1 MRALTRTT
9 ALLAIV
15 VAAACE
21 PTGPA
26 DPSIALARLSL
37 STKRVS
43 LGLDEQ
49 QQLTLQNPL
58 PPGSSVTWQSLDPNI
73 APVSNSGIVT
83 GRSIGA
89 TMIVA
94 ASRRSTD
101 TATVVVHAPIAKITL
116 LPESMSILVGQ
127 STQATVAAYDKAG
140 RLITGLNNSSGKWN
154 STVPSVASVSSTGVV
169 QALSVGSAAVT
180 FEMNGKSDTTLVTVV
195 TVPVASLTV
204 SPAPSAAVN
213 VGSLTKLVAVAK
225 DANGNILQN
234 RAISWTSSDSSRIY
248 VMGDGSVT
256 ATNTGSAVVTASAE
270 GKSAQTT
277 VSALPAVV
285 AAVAIAV
292 NASNIQVGQST
303 QAVATATDSSG
314 NSITGR
320 TVTWSSSAPS
330 VATVSSAGVIT
341 GVSVGTSNINATVD
355 GVSASITETV
365 STSTVANVS
374 VVLGSSSILVGGTT
388 QATATATDASG
399 NIITGR
405 TVTWNSSNASI
416 ATVSNAGVV
425 TAAGAGTVSIS
436 GAVDGITSGATLVV
450 TSPTVAS
457 ITVTAPSSSITAG
470 QTLQAT
476 ATVLDPSG
484 AKLNTTVTWSS
495 SAPTV
500 AGVSS
505 SGLISGLNGGTAI
518 ITASAGGKS
527 GSVTITVQAGT
538 AAPLPSGATD
548 AELPRVYLNTAM
560 SNTPSAGRTLRV
572 AAGGNLQ
579 AALDSAVPG
588 DKLLLA
594 AGATFRGSFTIGPKA
609 GGISGGW
616 ITVMSDGTLP
626 PEGTRVSPTLA
637 GSFPKLVSTSVLPA
651 LATNGPAARWRLIG
665 LEFTND
671 AAITTVNGTVYLGD
685 GGSAQN
691 SLSFVPTDIVLD
703 RVYVHGQS
711 TTDDRRCVNFN
722 GARLAIVDS
731 YVSDCHSKFDAQAIT
746 GTNGPGPF
754 KIVNNYLEASGE
766 NIAWGGADPHIPDLV
781 PSDMEIRH
789 NHFFKPLAWRG
800 TWLAKNLYESKNSRR
815 VLLDGN
821 VFENSYPDGQAGYAI
836 VLWSVNQD
844 GGCTW
849 CITQDVTFTNNV
861 IKNATSGFQ
870 LSAKYGAT
878 SSPAMHHVTIRNNV
892 IIGLDNPLVAGGTS
906 RLFTMNDIIPQL
918 TIEHNTGFAPDAT
931 LIWGGA
937 APLPDHL
944 IRNNLIGGG
953 SYQIFTSYG
962 TGSLAW
968 AHEAG
973 PGSDFAGNV
982 VALASDVNAIP
993 NNFYP
998 QTLNAIGL
1006 VGGGGVAYSLSA
1018 TIDQLALS
1026 ATSAYRGKAT
1036 DGSDPG
1042 VMTSTLAAAIAG
1054 VVQP

>member
-9 ALLAIV
+9 AFLAIV
-15 VAAACE
+15 VAVACE

-58 PPGSSVTWQSLDPNI
+58 PPGTSVTWQSLDPNI

-127 STQATVAAYDKAG
+127 SMQLTFEAYDKAG

-154 STVPSVASVSSTGVV
+154 STTPSVASISSTGVV
-169 QALSVGSAAVT
+169 QALSVGSAVVT
-180 FEMNGKSDTTLVTVV
+180 FDMNGKSDSALVTVV

-213 VGSLTKLVAVAK
+213 VGSFTKLVAVAK

-248 VMGDGSVT
+248 VIGDGSVT

-277 VSALPAVV
+277 VSAFPAVV

-341 GVSVGTSNINATVD
+341 GASVGTSKITATVD

-405 TVTWNSSNASI
+405 TVTWNSSNVSI
-416 ATVSNAGVV
+416 ATVSNTGVV

-436 GAVDGITSGATLVV
+436 GTVDGITSGATLVV

-457 ITVTAPSSSITAG
+457 VTVTAPSSSITAG

-505 SGLISGLNGGTAI
+505 SGLISGLNAGTTI

-527 GSVTITVQAGT
+527 GSLTITVQAGT
-538 AAPLPSGATD
+538 ATPLPSGATD
-548 AELPRVYLNTAM
+548 AELPRVYLNTAV
-560 SNTPSAGRTLRV
+560 SATPSPGRTIRV
-572 AAGGNLQ
+572 SAGDAKGLQ
-579 AALDSAVPG
+579 AALDTSVLG
-588 DKLLLA
+588 DRILLA
-594 AGATFRGSFTIGPKA
+594 AGARYVGNFVVSSKASSAGWLTIATEGCATMPAEGVRVDVAAAQCYAKLVTNTVVAPLSTSGPVTHLRVIGVEVTNDVATTTVQALVQLGDAGSTQN
-609 GGISGGW
+609 
-616 ITVMSDGTLP
+616 
-626 PEGTRVSPTLA
+626 TLA
-637 GSFPKLVSTSVLPA
+637 LTPSG
-651 LATNGPAARWRLIG
+651 I
-665 LEFTND
+665 
-671 AAITTVNGTVYLGD
+671 I
-685 GGSAQN
+685 
-691 SLSFVPTDIVLD
+691 LD
-703 RVYVHGQS
+703 RVYVHG
-711 TTDDRRCVNFN
+711 TGNVNDRRCVTLNVAS
-722 GARLAIVDS
+722 GAVIDS
-731 YVSDCHSKFDAQAIT
+731 RIEHCESDFDSQAIT
-746 GTNGPGPF
+746 LTNGPGPF
-754 KIVNNYLEASGE
+754 KIVNNYLDAAAE
-766 NIAWGGADPHIPDLV
+766 NIAIGGAPVWIPAIPADF
-781 PSDMEIRH
+781 EIRRNYLRKDPAYLH
-789 NHFFKPLAWRG
+789 VWQTKNIIEFKVGA
-800 TWLAKNLYESKNSRR
+800 R
-815 VLLDGN
+815 VLIDGN
-821 VFENSYPDGQAGYAI
+821 VLENSWVDAQAGYAF
-836 VLWSVNQD
+836 VLWDANA
-844 GGCTW
+844 GCGT
-849 CITQDVTFTNNV
+849 CEAKDFTITNNLIRNV
-861 IKNATSGFQ
+861 AGGWSLVSRYDATSGAG
-870 LSAKYGAT
+870 LRN
-878 SSPAMHHVTIRNNV
+878 VTIRNNV
-892 IIGLDNPLVAGGTS
+892 IIGLNQSTGNGRVFSL
-906 RLFTMNDIIPQL
+906 NDTIPNIV
-918 TIEHNTGFAPDAT
+918 IEHNTGIGANGVVWGAANGTPVKYHQIIQNNLLGGPAFSGFGMGSAAWNLFADAT
-931 LIWGGA
+931 SVNTNNVYQKESDWFNV
-937 APLPDHL
+937 LP
-944 IRNNLIGGG
+944 
-953 SYQIFTSYG
+953 
-962 TGSLAW
+962 
-968 AHEAG
+968 
-973 PGSDFAGNV
+973 GNW
-982 VALASDVNAIP
+982 
-993 NNFYP
+993 FP
-998 QTLNAIGL
+998 QTDEALGL
-1006 VGGGGVAYSLSA
+1006 VGGAAAATSASA
-1018 TIDQLALS
+1018 TPEQMALAASSAYKGKGTDGRDLGADIAVVVS
-1026 ATSAYRGKAT
+1026 ATS
-1036 DGSDPG
+1036 G
-1042 VMTSTLAAAIAG
+1042 VT
-1054 VVQP
+1054 P